1 MTITNNPWSSGSTVS
16 SKHAG
21 MYQNDNAT
29 ATSITTVDVWE
40 HVVNFTSGLL
50 LGWTHSAGSLT
61 ASTGSSGI
69 YLLVASVSSA
79 AASINK
85 DFEFGI
91 SINDTIQAKSISKRR
106 YSSSDTGSQSVSCL
120 LTIADG
126 DIIKLEVRN
135 LTDATNVTIIDCNV
149 CLKK

>member
-1 MTITNNPWSSGSTVS
+1 MAITNDPWSSGSTIS
-16 SKHAG
+16 HKYSEI
-21 MYQNDNAT
+21 YQNDNAT
-29 ATSITTVDVWE
+29 ETSITTVDVWE
-40 HVVNFTSGLL
+40 QVVNFTSGLL

-61 ASTGSSGI
+61 AATGSSGI
-69 YLLVASVSSA
+69 YSLVASISSSA
-79 AASINK
+79 TSINK